1 MTEELDKAGFG
12 RLWSGSTGREKGR
25 READRQPLPSPADE
39 GDMPLFSHDRTYA
52 ALEFRDNAT
61 RLHIQ
66 CASLPSR
73 LPAYSYLLDIIYDH
87 DHDSI
92 FTLVYSF
99 MVVEVTGRN
108 LWPIVHAI
116 NFGRAERIREF
127 HKKLYDPPASQKD
140 PFIESIKIT
149 AAVLPSG
156 EERGK

>member
-25 READRQPLPSPADE
+25 RESDRETSPSPADE
-39 GDMPLFSHDRTYA
+39 GDMPLFNHDRTYSA
-52 ALEFRDNAT
+52 VEFRDNAT

-66 CASLPSR
+66 SASLPSR
-73 LPAYSYLLDIIYDH
+73 FPAYTYLLDIIYDH
-87 DHDSI
+87 DEDSI

-116 NFGRAERIREF
+116 DYGRCKHIREF
-127 HKKLYDPPASQKD
+127 HKDLYDPPAKD
-140 PFIESIKIT
+140 APIVESIKVT
-149 AAVLPSG
+149 AAALPSG
-156 EERGK
+156 EK